1 MQAKKAAI
9 TRTNKSVINNEQVLD
24 AHPLDGTAGIK
35 QDLVLK

>member
-24 AHPLDGTAGIK
+24 AHPFDDDK
-35 QDLVLK
+35 